1 MLKNYGAAAGT
12 PALQGAIVIDGQ
24 NLDPTDF
31 NGDIE
36 TEVSPGESCE
46 PYIGIGWGRGAGGD
60 GDFRFRWMSVSRYS
74 IPGLISM
81 QW

>member
-1 MLKNYGAAAGT
+1 MLKNNGAAEGT
-12 PALQGAIVIDGQ
+12 AALQGAIVIDGQ

-36 TEVSPGESCE
+36 TKVSLGESCQ
-46 PYIGIGWGRGAGGD
+46 PYIGIGWGRGAGDD

-74 IPGLISM
+74 IPVLISM